1 MGTGK
6 KKIEIKMKEKEQDRM
21 VAFSKRRKG
30 LFKKAHQLHALSGA
44 KIAILVFSPAGKPYI
59 YGEPCF
65 TDTVDKYYHNATAS
79 AAAAD
84 EDNVR
89 SDNPSTHGGVNY
101 DEDKDCHE
109 IEALKSCLERV
120 DLEGC
125 DSVDDL
131 LKVKKDLEQ
140 ARDRLIKNISD
151 INA

>member
-44 KIAILVFSPAGKPYI
+44 KIALLVFSPAGKPYI

-65 TDTVDKYYHNATAS
+65 TDIVDKYYHSATAN
-79 AAAAD
+79 AAAD
-84 EDNVR
+84 DNIR
-89 SDNPSTHGGVNY
+89 SDNPSTCGAIN
-101 DEDKDCHE
+101 DENKDCQE
-109 IEALKSCLERV
+109 IEGLKSWLERL
-120 DLEGC
+120 DLESY

-131 LKVKKDLEQ
+131 LKVKNDLEQ
-140 ARDRLIKNISD
+140 VRDRLIKNISD
-151 INA
+151 VSA